1 MNISIDNFIA
11 VLISGFG
18 IILCLSI
25 GILLLNRKNGSRQS
39 NRFLGLLLILYSLTL
54 FNSLMAMTGVFST
67 YQHLYF
73 LPLTFSL
80 SIGPLF
86 YFFVKTR
93 IQPSF
98 IFKYKHLLH
107 FILPGTQFLFYLSI
121 GFRSVEFKS
130 WMWINIIAPYGQYV
144 EETLSLLLG
153 VGYLIAAIRLINREM
168 PIALWKHPVCN
179 WLRKFAFSL
188 LMLLSI
194 SIIYEVVDWVLWNN
208 YQYNLFNTAWAD
220 FPLKLSYA
228 AISVFIGY
236 HAFIY
241 QNQSIITPKYFSA
254 EDKDNL
260 EVKINHLISKDQV
273 FLDPELSLAG
283 LSKMLDVPKN
293 KLSEYFSSN
302 GQSFRSFIN
311 NHRVDHFSE
320 LIQQGKHEQFS
331 FLGLALESG
340 FNSKASFNR
349 IFKEAKG
356 MTPSDFIKA
365 G

>member
-1 MNISIDNFIA
+1 
-11 VLISGFG
+11 
-18 IILCLSI
+18 
-25 GILLLNRKNGSRQS
+25 
-39 NRFLGLLLILYSLTL
+39 
-54 FNSLMAMTGVFST
+54 
-67 YQHLYF
+67 
-73 LPLTFSL
+73 
-80 SIGPLF
+80 
-86 YFFVKTR
+86 
-93 IQPSF
+93 
-98 IFKYKHLLH
+98 
-107 FILPGTQFLFYLSI
+107 
-121 GFRSVEFKS
+121 
-130 WMWINIIAPYGQYV
+130 MWINIIAPYGQYV

-153 VGYLIAAIRLINREM
+153 IGYLIAAIRLINREM
-168 PIALWKHPVCN
+168 PIALWKHPVCK

-228 AISVFIGY
+228 VISVFIGY

-254 EDKDNL
+254 EDKNNL

-293 KLSEYFSSN
+293 KLSEYFSSH

-320 LIQQGKHEQFS
+320 LIHQGKHEQFS

-349 IFKEAKG
+349 IFKEVKG

-365 G
+365 D